1 MKFEYIK
8 KNFENELNK
17 VNEYIENNLKSDIDI
32 INNIS
37 TYLISKSG
45 KRIRPLINLIFSK
58 MFNSFSEKNIIMSS
72 AIELIHAATL
82 LHDDVVDLSEKR
94 RGKLT
99 VNQVW
104 GNKESILVGDYL
116 YTKSF
121 KMLVNINNLN
131 ILKLMSHVTNIM
143 SEGEINQLI
152 NKKNININK
161 SDYFKIVRCK
171 TAELFGASSLSSAI
185 LAKRNKKELEM
196 SYKFGLHFGLA
207 YQLID
212 DILDYFTEDENFGKN
227 ICDDI
232 FSGTITLPLINLL
245 NNNTYAKKTVHDLL
259 FNDKKTEF
267 LKIKNLIINSNSLD
281 KSFNLA
287 LYHIDKAKE
296 ALSVFNKC
304 FYFEILINLINFTID
319 RKY

>member
-1 MKFEYIK
+1 MKFENIK
-8 KNFENELNK
+8 KNFENELTQIDQ
-17 VNEYIENNLKSDIDI
+17 YMENNLKSNIDI

-37 TYLISKSG
+37 NYLVSKSG

-99 VNQVW
+99 VNRVW

-121 KMLVNINNLN
+121 KMLVNITDIN

-152 NKKNININK
+152 NKKNLNIK
-161 SDYFKIVRCK
+161 KDDYFKIVRCK

-185 LAKRNKKELEM
+185 LAKRNKNELEM
-196 SYKFGLHFGLA
+196 SYKFGIHFGLA
-207 YQLID
+207 YQIID
-212 DILDYFTEDENFGKN
+212 DILDYFTEDKNFGKN

-232 FSGTITLPLINLL
+232 FSGTITLPLINLIKD
-245 NNNTYAKKTVHDLL
+245 NQYAKTTINNL
-259 FNDKKTEF
+259 FLYENKAEF
-267 LKIKNLIINSNSLD
+267 LKIKNLIINSDVLD
-281 KSFNLA
+281 NSFNLA
-287 LYHIDKAKE
+287 LYHIDKAKK

-304 FYFEILINLINFTID
+304 VYFENLINLVNFTID